1 MKTAGKISQNLQKV
15 QKCIENAASRAKS
28 QTDGIDILAVTKY
41 ASDQDVLALL
51 QTGKIKHIGESRVQQ
66 ALTRW
71 TDPTFAK
78 HHVYKHFIGHL
89 QKNKAAQAAKLFDFI
104 DSIDDI
110 HTAQVL
116 DMHAE
121 KLNKKLFVMVQI
133 KLTDRQTQ
141 SGLSLQEAPK
151 LLLQLKPLHHL
162 IVCGYM
168 AIAPH
173 PAETAQLRELFSQV
187 KMAFDRDFP
196 PGPQPRYLSL
206 GMSEDFEIAVEEGST
221 LPRIGSMLFAEN
233 TEEV

>member
-15 QKCIENAASRAKS
+15 QKCIKNAASRAKS
-28 QTDGIDILAVTKY
+28 QTDGVDILAVTKY

-71 TDPTFAK
+71 TNPTFAK